1 MTTVAVTGAQSE
13 LGGRVLLAL
22 RARGHDV
29 VAVDRGRP
37 DVAVPF
43 RPSNADGSVRTA
55 AFDGADVVV
64 HLLHADAPAHDPA
77 DGAQLDVEATRSVLA
92 AAERSGVRAIVHVSS
107 AMVYGALADNPVPL
121 TEDAPLRAGAEFPYV
136 WHKRLAEELLVHW
149 AQEHPAVRV
158 AVLRPVTVLGGGLD
172 DFVARHLE
180 SPRLPLVRGHLPPMQ
195 ALDPADLV
203 AAIVLGVEGDLVGAY
218 NVAPEGWLTAEQV
231 CAILRRKPVRL
242 PESLAYPLAA
252 RLWSSHL
259 AAAPAGSLPYLM
271 HPWVVDARRLRA
283 AGWAPASTN
292 REVLEAFA
300 AQHHG
305 RLTVGPVRTT
315 RATVAAAGLTAGLTA
330 GALAGLAVRRIRR
343 A

>member
-1 MTTVAVTGAQSE
+1 MTTAAVTGAQSE
-13 LGGRVLLAL
+13 LGCRVLLAL

-43 RPSNADGSVRTA
+43 RPANADGSVRPH
-55 AFDGADVVV
+55 AFEGADVVV
-64 HLLHADAPAHDPA
+64 HVLHAEAPGHDPA
-77 DGAQLDVEATRSVLA
+77 AGAQLDVESARSVLA
-92 AAERSGVRAIVHVSS
+92 EAERAGVRAVVHVSS
-107 AMVYGALADNPVPL
+107 ALAYGALADNPVPL
-121 TEDAPLRAGAEFPYV
+121 TEDAPLRAGPEFPYA
-136 WHKRLAEELLVHW
+136 WHRRLAEELVAQW
-149 AQEHPAVRV
+149 AAAHPGTRV
-158 AVLRPVTVLGGGLD
+158 VVLRPVTVFGDGQD

-195 ALDPADLV
+195 ALDLDDLV
-203 AAIVLGVEGDLVGAY
+203 AAIVPGAEGELRGAY

-259 AAAPAGSLPYLM
+259 AAAPAGSLAYLM
-271 HPWVVDARRLRA
+271 HPWVVDARRLCA
-283 AGWAPASTN
+283 AGWAPARTN

-300 AQHHG
+300 AQHHS
-305 RLTVGPVRTT
+305 RLTIGPVRTT
-315 RATVAAAGLTAGLTA
+315 RATVAAAGLTAG
-330 GALAGLAVRRIRR
+330 ALAGLAVRRLRR

>member
-13 LGGRVLLAL
+13 LGRRVLLAL
-22 RARGHDV
+22 RGRGHHV

-43 RPSNADGSVRTA
+43 RPANADGSVRTP
-55 AFDGADVVV
+55 AFEDAGVVV
-64 HLLHADAPAHDPA
+64 HLLHTDGPAHDPA
-77 DGAQLDVEATRSVLA
+77 AGAQLDVEAVRSVLA

-136 WHKRLAEELLVHW
+136 WHKRLAEELVAAW
-149 AQEHPAVRV
+149 AGAHPGTRV
-158 AVLRPVTVLGGGLD
+158 AVLRPVTVLGGDVD

-180 SPRLPLVRGHLPPMQ
+180 SPRLPLVRGHVPPMQ
-195 ALDPADLV
+195 ALDLGDLV
-203 AAIVLGVEGDLVGAY
+203 AAIVLAVEDELAGAY

-242 PESLAYPLAA
+242 PESLAYPLAE
-252 RLWSSHL
+252 RLWASHL

-271 HPWVVDARRLRA
+271 HPWVVDSRRLCE
-283 AGWAPASTN
+283 AGWAPARTN

-300 AQHHG
+300 ARHHS

-315 RATVAAAGLTAGLTA
+315 RATVAAAGLTAG
-330 GALAGLAVRRIRR
+330 ALAGLAVRRLRR